1 MRLVSTPENP
11 VPPYPT
17 LFALRTADGVLLRA
31 VSWAPP
37 HAGRGTVAIFTGRA
51 EFIEKYY
58 ETVRDLLARGLS
70 VAILD
75 WRGQGGSE
83 RQLRNPRKGH
93 IDDFSL
99 YERDFVAFFS
109 EVLELS
115 SPRPWF
121 GLGHSMGAAILLAIA
136 RAGRCPLERLVLCS
150 PMIALAGTTWPN
162 ATRVAV
168 DALDAVGLGGVFI
181 PGRGSQIGATK
192 PFAGNRLTS
201 DPVRYE
207 RTSRVAAANPE
218 LGLGHPTIGWLNAAH
233 RLMREFEDPDFP
245 RRTLTPTLVIA
256 AGADRVTDTRAT
268 ERFASRL
275 RAGRLVIIDGAEHE
289 LLMERDVFRNQFF
302 AAFDAFIPG
311 IEGAKARA
319 AS

>member
-192 PFAGNRLTS
+192 PFACNRLTS

-233 RLMREFEDPDFP
+233 RLMREF
-245 RRTLTPTLVIA
+245 
-256 AGADRVTDTRAT
+256 
-268 ERFASRL
+268 
-275 RAGRLVIIDGAEHE
+275 
-289 LLMERDVFRNQFF
+289 
-302 AAFDAFIPG
+302 
-311 IEGAKARA
+311 
-319 AS
+319 

>member
-1 MRLVSTPENP
+1 MRLVSTPDDP

-37 HAGRGTVAIFTGRA
+37 HASRGTVAIFTGRA

-99 YERDFVAFFS
+99 YERDFVAFFA

-150 PMIALAGTTWPN
+150 PMIALAGATWP
-162 ATRVAV
+162 
-168 DALDAVGLGGVFI
+168 
-181 PGRGSQIGATK
+181 
-192 PFAGNRLTS
+192 
-201 DPVRYE
+201 
-207 RTSRVAAANPE
+207 
-218 LGLGHPTIGWLNAAH
+218 
-233 RLMREFEDPDFP
+233 
-245 RRTLTPTLVIA
+245 
-256 AGADRVTDTRAT
+256 RA
-268 ERFASRL
+268 
-275 RAGRLVIIDGAEHE
+275 
-289 LLMERDVFRNQFF
+289 
-302 AAFDAFIPG
+302 
-311 IEGAKARA
+311 
-319 AS
+319 

>member
-1 MRLVSTPENP
+1 MRLVSTPDNP

-37 HAGRGTVAIFTGRA
+37 HAARGTVAIFTGRA

-58 ETVRDLLARGLS
+58 ETVRDLLKRGLS

-99 YERDFVAFFS
+99 YERDFVAFFA
-109 EVLELS
+109 EVMELS

-150 PMIALAGTTWPN
+150 PMIALGGPRWPR
-162 ATRVAV
+162 AERIAV
-168 DALDAVGLGGVFI
+168 EALDAVGLGGVFA
-181 PGRGSQIGATK
+181 PGGGSKIGAIR

-201 DPVRYE
+201 DQARYE
-207 RTSRVAAANPE
+207 RTGRIVAANPE
-218 LGLGHPTIGWLNAAH
+218 LGLGHPTIGWLNAAF
-233 RLMREFEDPDFP
+233 RLMGEFEDPDFA

-268 ERFASRL
+268 ERFAARL
-275 RAGRLVIIDGAEHE
+275 RAGRLVVVEGAQHE
-289 LLMERDVFRNQFF
+289 LLMERDVFRDQFF

-311 IEGAKARA
+311 IEGVQARA

>member
-1 MRLVSTPENP
+1 
-11 VPPYPT
+11 
-17 LFALRTADGVLLRA
+17 
-31 VSWAPP
+31 
-37 HAGRGTVAIFTGRA
+37 
-51 EFIEKYY
+51 
-58 ETVRDLLARGLS
+58 
-70 VAILD
+70 
-75 WRGQGGSE
+75 
-83 RQLRNPRKGH
+83 LRNPRKGH

-99 YERDFVAFFS
+99 YERDFVAFFA

-136 RAGRCPLERLVLCS
+136 RTGRCPLERLVLCS
-150 PMIALAGTTWPN
+150 PMIALAGATWP
-162 ATRVAV
+162 AVTRVAV
-168 DALDAVGLGGVFI
+168 DALDAIGLGGVFI
-181 PGRGSQIGATK
+181 PGRGSQIGATR
-192 PFAGNRLTS
+192 PFANNRLTS
-201 DPVRYE
+201 DRARYE
-207 RTSRVAAANPE
+207 RTARVAAANPE
-218 LGLGHPTIGWLNAAH
+218 LGLGNPTLGWLNAAN
-233 RLMREFEDPDFP
+233 RLMHEFEDPDFP

-256 AGADRVTDTRAT
+256 AGADRVTDTRST

-311 IEGAKARA
+311 IEGVKTRA